1 MTDPLDEEIDGS
13 TSLTE
18 EELEQLI
25 PSYITL
31 RHELN
36 EAEQVN
42 ILAAEEWAFR
52 RKRDVL
58 FARFHHRLV
67 WIHSYPNGNGRLRS
81 AATFKFAPGEL
92 VEPSTIG
99 LKDSRLIYQVFFNQ
113 SLTVS
118 VYCHCA
124 RKRQ

>member
-42 ILAAEEWAFR
+42 ILEAGEWAFT

-58 FARFHHRLV
+58 STRFLDNLHKQMF
-67 WIHSYPNGNGRLRS
+67 GR
-81 AATFKFAPGEL
+81 
-92 VEPSTIG
+92 V
-99 LKDSRLIYQVFFNQ
+99 
-113 SLTVS
+113 
-118 VYCHCA
+118 
-124 RKRQ
+124 